1 MANTIPNIPL
11 FNLAL
16 SFIPILASVFIF
28 YWWSIETRT
37 TFYALSRMLFQLIL
51 VGYLLNYLFAAEHDI
66 ILIAVLCVMILVSAW
81 IALRPL
87 AQKNFQLYL
96 KSLLAIAFSGTL
108 ILFFTLEFVLELDR
122 WLTPQ
127 YLIPL
132 AGMIYSNAM
141 NSVSLAAERFDTEI
155 KNDVDYVNARKT
167 ALQTSLIPLL
177 NMFFAVGLVSLPGMM
192 TGQIL
197 AGVSPLVAVRYQIV
211 IMSIIFAASAVSVF
225 FYLLQM
231 KPRLSRASAPS
242 TLS

>member
-1 MANTIPNIPL
+1 MSNTIPNISL

-16 SFIPILASVFIF
+16 SFIPMLVSVIIF
-28 YWWSIETRT
+28 YWWSIGIRT
-37 TFYALSRMLFQLIL
+37 TLYAFGRMLFQLML

-66 ILIAVLCVMILVSAW
+66 ILIVVLCVMILVSAW
-81 IALRPL
+81 ISLRPL
-87 AQKNFQLYL
+87 AHKNFRLYL
-96 KSLLAIAFSGTL
+96 KSLSAIALSGTL

-132 AGMIYSNAM
+132 AGMIYANAM

-155 KNDVDYVNARKT
+155 KNNVGYVDARKT
-167 ALQTSLIPLL
+167 ALQTSLIPSL
-177 NMFFAVGLVSLPGMM
+177 NLFFAVGLVSLPGMM

-197 AGVSPLVAVRYQIV
+197 AGVSPLIAVRYQIV
-211 IMSIIFAASAVSVF
+211 IMSMIFAAGAVSVF

-231 KPRLSRASAPS
+231 NEPPIEPVGQSA
-242 TLS
+242 

>member
-1 MANTIPNIPL
+1 
-11 FNLAL
+11 
-16 SFIPILASVFIF
+16 
-28 YWWSIETRT
+28 
-37 TFYALSRMLFQLIL
+37 
-51 VGYLLNYLFAAEHDI
+51 
-66 ILIAVLCVMILVSAW
+66 
-81 IALRPL
+81 
-87 AQKNFQLYL
+87 
-96 KSLLAIAFSGTL
+96 
-108 ILFFTLEFVLELDR
+108 
-122 WLTPQ
+122 
-127 YLIPL
+127 
-132 AGMIYSNAM
+132 M

-242 TLS
+242 TFS

>member
-108 ILFFTLEFVLELDR
+108 ILFFTL
-122 WLTPQ
+122 
-127 YLIPL
+127 
-132 AGMIYSNAM
+132 
-141 NSVSLAAERFDTEI
+141 
-155 KNDVDYVNARKT
+155 
-167 ALQTSLIPLL
+167 
-177 NMFFAVGLVSLPGMM
+177 
-192 TGQIL
+192 
-197 AGVSPLVAVRYQIV
+197 
-211 IMSIIFAASAVSVF
+211 
-225 FYLLQM
+225 
-231 KPRLSRASAPS
+231 
-242 TLS
+242 